1 MAVRTNILLKLSN
14 FVDSLI
20 TFAKLQNIATNKILG
35 RTTAGSGVI
44 EELDIANYS
53 NKLIPLTTTFA
64 DAENTTSEIDIVTVT
79 IPANSLA
86 VGDMIV
92 VPVRFN
98 RKNDTGGTVN
108 ITQKLFINTTAF
120 QTITTSIAAA
130 STELRIFHNLQFIVE
145 SITTNTVLLNT
156 VLSQSLTTGIA
167 TNQSF
172 TAGASTIATGAGTSS
187 TTVTTFDNT
196 TSNNFKISVQWASSN
211 ATTFLRVIQAQA
223 HIIKK
228 AV

>member
-64 DAENTTSEIDIVTVT
+64 DAENTTDEIDIVTVT
-79 IPANSLA
+79 IPADTLA
-86 VGDMIV
+86 VGDNVFI
-92 VPVRFN
+92 PISATRRQN
-98 RKNDTGGTVN
+98 SAGAIN
-108 ITQKLFINTTAF
+108 ITRKLKINGTAIVNSGAVSLAANGTTYYLSQMQYLNIESISGNNLTF
-120 QTITTSIAAA
+120 RTT
-130 STELRIFHNLQFIVE
+130 EN
-145 SITTNTVLLNT
+145 SITTVIPTTATFAPSATLFA
-156 VLSQSLTTGIA
+156 SGAIGSLITLGSIDRTA
-167 TNQSF
+167 TI
-172 TAGASTIATGAGTSS
+172 TIT
-187 TTVTTFDNT
+187 
-196 TSNNFKISVQWASSN
+196 ISIQWASASVN
-211 ATTFLRVIQAQA
+211 AYVRVQQAQA
-223 HIIKK
+223 YIIKK